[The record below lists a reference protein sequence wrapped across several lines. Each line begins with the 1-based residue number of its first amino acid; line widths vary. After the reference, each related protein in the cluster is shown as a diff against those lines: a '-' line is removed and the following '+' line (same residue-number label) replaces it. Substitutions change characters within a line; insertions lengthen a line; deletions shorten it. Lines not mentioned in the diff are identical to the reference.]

1 MKTMNLRGD
10 RGFVRVIAAA
20 IVCLLI
26 ATMVPSMASA
36 SVDPSTGVY
45 FDDTGQVLSN
55 PFYEAWEDHG
65 GLREAGEPVSPA
77 VQRGGSWV
85 QWFTFTRMEIAK
97 PALDQAQP
105 SDAVSAPVGMSVA
118 ASMGLTGLHPAFH
131 PRQHTQTDGTR
142 VFDNGRMLA
151 NAFLHAWEKGDTGE
165 RLGMPISEE
174 FSIGDTNYQ
183 FFERGAL
190 SWNPNFGVSLVP
202 LGIYDAALN
211 SSLKLTGAQPD
222 GVPSYAEATKSEVT
236 NAPQAAGGEKWIDIN
251 LSSYLLTAY
260 EGSTPVLQ
268 TYIVDGAAEYPTVT
282 GEFSIY
288 WKLDAQTMS
297 GYNVD
302 GSRYE
307 TEDVPWVMYFYA
319 DYAIH
324 GAYWRSS
331 FGYSGSH
338 GCVNT
343 PVGDAAWLYS
353 WAPYGTRVS
362 VHY

>member
-1 MKTMNLRGD
+1 M
-10 RGFVRVIAAA
+10 VRLLTA
-20 IVCLLI
+20 ILFCALL
-26 ATMVPSMASA
+26 AGMAPALVSA
-36 SVDPSTGVY
+36 SPDSGDKVY
-45 FDDTGQVLSN
+45 FDDTGQVLGQ
-55 PFYEAWEDHG
+55 PFYDAWEDHG

-77 VQRGGSWV
+77 VQRGNSWV
-85 QWFTFTRMEIAK
+85 QWFTFTRMEIAN
-97 PALDQAQP
+97 PALDKALP
-105 SDAVSAPVGMSVA
+105 ADAVTAPVGSSVA
-118 ASMGLTGLHPAFH
+118 GGLGLSRLHPAFQ
-131 PRQHTQTDGTR
+131 PRKHTASDTTR

-151 NAFLHAWEKGDTGE
+151 NAFLHAWEKGDTGD

-174 FSIGDTNYQ
+174 FSIHGTNYQ

-190 SWNPNFGVSLVP
+190 SWNPNFGVSMVP
-202 LGIYDAALN
+202 LGIVDAALHAT
-211 SSLKLTGAQPD
+211 LKLTGAKPE
-222 GVPSYAEATKSEVT
+222 GVPTYAEVSYT
-236 NAPQAAGGEKWIDIN
+236 PPGAGGEKWIDIN

-260 EGSTPVLQ
+260 EGSNVVLQ

-288 WKLDAQTMS
+288 WKLGSQTMS

-307 TEDVPWVMYFYA
+307 TEDVPYVMYFYA
-319 DYAIH
+319 DFAIH

-338 GCVNT
+338 GCVNMS
-343 PVGDAAWLYS
+343 VGEAAWLYS
-353 WAPYGTRVS
+353 WAPYGTRVV

>member
-1 MKTMNLRGD
+1 MARLLTAFL
-10 RGFVRVIAAA
+10 
-20 IVCLLI
+20 VCALL
-26 ATMVPSMASA
+26 ASMAPALVSA
-36 SVDPSTGVY
+36 SQDSADKVY
-45 FDDTGQVLSN
+45 FDDTGQVLGQ
-55 PFYEAWEDHG
+55 PFYDAWEDHG

-77 VQRGGSWV
+77 VQVGKSWV
-85 QWFTFTRMEIAK
+85 QWFTFTRMEIAN
-97 PALDQAQP
+97 PALDKALP
-105 SDAVSAPVGMSVA
+105 ADAVTAPVGSSVA
-118 ASMGLTGLHPAFH
+118 GSLGLMRLHPAFQ
-131 PRQHTQTDGTR
+131 PRKHTASDTTR

-151 NAFLHAWEKGDTGE
+151 NAFLHAWEKGDTGD

-174 FSIGDTNYQ
+174 FSIHGTNYQ

-190 SWNPNFGVSLVP
+190 SWNPNFGVSMVP
-202 LGIYDAALN
+202 LGIVDAALHAT
-211 SSLKLTGAQPD
+211 LKLTGAKPE
-222 GVPSYAEATKSEVT
+222 GIPTYAEVSYS
-236 NAPQAAGGEKWIDIN
+236 PPGAGGEKWIDIN

-260 EGSTPVLQ
+260 EGSNVVLQ

-288 WKLDAQTMS
+288 WKLDSQTMS

-319 DYAIH
+319 DFAIH

-353 WAPYGTRVS
+353 WAPYGTRVV